1 MAYARL
7 NDVNLYYEVHGS
19 GEPVLLIPGLGSDAG
34 TWTTFLPDLNNGYKT
49 ILLENR
55 GSARSSKPDGAYT
68 TQTMAQDSVALL
80 DHLGIE
86 RVHLIGKSMGGM
98 IAQVLAARYPERVQS
113 LVLACTLMRHDSYGE
128 ELLEMGR
135 TLAQK
140 AGLFETYRLSFL
152 LSYSKEYC
160 MRNRARLEEAR
171 KLLAEIGSDELLQG
185 YLGQSIACETHDS
198 REIAKQIKAPTLVIA
213 GKEDT
218 ITTPEQSHDLNAA
231 IPNAELVVFPR
242 GKHGFWREFPEEVN
256 AIVLNFL
263 ARHHS

>member
-1 MAYARL
+1 MTYVRV
-7 NDVNLYYEVHGS
+7 NDINLYYEVHGS

-34 TWTTFLPDLNNGYKT
+34 TWATFLPDIKDSYQA

-55 GSARSSKPDGAYT
+55 GSARSTKPDGPYT
-68 TQTMAQDSVALL
+68 TQAMAQDAVALL
-80 DHLGIE
+80 DNLGIE

-98 IAQVLAARYPERVQS
+98 IAQILAARYPKRVQS
-113 LVLACTLMRHDSYGE
+113 LVLACTLMQHDSFGE

-140 AGLFETYRLSFL
+140 GGLFETYRLAFL

-160 MRNRARLEEAR
+160 MRNRSRLEEAR
-171 KLLAEIGSDELLQG
+171 KLLVEIGSKELLQG

-218 ITTPEQSHDLNAA
+218 ITTPEQSSDLAAA
-231 IPNAELVVFPR
+231 IPNAELMVFPR

-256 AIVLNFL
+256 PVVINFL